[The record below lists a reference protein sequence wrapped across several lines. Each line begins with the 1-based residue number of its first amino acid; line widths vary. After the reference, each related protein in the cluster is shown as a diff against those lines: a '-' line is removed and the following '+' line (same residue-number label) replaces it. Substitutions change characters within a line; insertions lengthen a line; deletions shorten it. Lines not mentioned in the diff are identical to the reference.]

1 MMLPLSREDRPNV
14 PVGDFGGIPDAAGEP
29 LRNSRESDFAEKP
42 LGWSV
47 VAARIAAWTSRMLV
61 SFLVIAAAL
70 VFISQIL
77 RWWRTPTTVPV
88 TAVTA
93 PQKDIGNSV
102 EWVDADW
109 TTTWYTASGPE
120 EEVTHDLARRMLQAT
135 SGAAIPAD
143 IPNEKELSV
152 LRHLT
157 EREPFLKDEKGA
169 AVFRLN
175 QALPIWLGVRSAD
188 DFDSPE
194 SSRTEALGSIGSADP
209 GPSRTAKAVRI
220 VAWGF
225 LVPLDGELWRI
236 ALAVSGVPAGGR
248 RTALEIP
255 LPFGAQPGFT
265 LRFGDG
271 SMLQAFRGEHA
282 DKSAWMAHFDAWLE
296 ERGWSADSKW
306 QVRDDESVRYYRR
319 SSRSADSFGDAE
331 NEFLL
336 ITLRDEANATRGFLM
351 RELSAL
357 GRVGPDDT
365 GKQEFARP

>member
-1 MMLPLSREDRPNV
+1 MMLPLSRDDRPNV
-14 PVGDFGGIPDAAGEP
+14 PAEDFRGIPDAAGEP
-29 LRNSRESDFAEKP
+29 LRNSRESDVAEKP

-70 VFISQIL
+70 VFTSQIL
-77 RWWRTPTTVPV
+77 RWWRTPPTVPL
-88 TAVTA
+88 TAITA
-93 PQKDIGNSV
+93 PQNDIWTSV

-120 EEVTHDLARRMLQAT
+120 EEVTHDLAWRMLQAT

-188 DFDSPE
+188 GVDSAE
-194 SSRTEALGSIGSADP
+194 FSRNETLDSIGSADP

-225 LVPLDGELWRI
+225 LVPLDGDLWRI
-236 ALAVSGVPAGGR
+236 ALAVSGTPPAGQ
-248 RTALEIP
+248 RTAPEIP
-255 LPFGAQPGFT
+255 LPAGAEPGLT

-296 ERGWSADSKW
+296 GRGWSADSKW
-306 QVRDDESVRYYRR
+306 QVRDHESVRHYRR
-319 SSRSADSFGDAE
+319 PRRSADSGTDVG

-336 ITLRDEANATRGFLM
+336 ITLRDEAGATRGYLM
-351 RELSAL
+351 RESSAL
-357 GRVGPDDT
+357 GPAGPDGAAEHESD
-365 GKQEFARP
+365 RP